1 VDLKRVEE
9 LIDLMRRSGVTQ
21 LAVELPDYKI
31 SITRGPGPRERPVSV
46 EMPAVEAAPAA
57 PAAPPAETESGTG
70 VPVVSPVVGI
80 FHNGGMLDPREVVRE
95 GDRVHEGQ
103 LLAAIEAMKVPNE
116 IRCPADGVVQRVLVD
131 DGAAVEYGE
140 TLFLIQPDA
149 GGEASDSAAE
159 IGVA

>member
-1 VDLKRVEE
+1 
-9 LIDLMRRSGVTQ
+9 MRRSGVTQ

-31 SITRGPGPRERPVSV
+31 SITRGPGPHETPAPV
-46 EMPAVEAAPAA
+46 EAPMVEAAPGA
-57 PAAPPAETESGTG
+57 PATPPAEPESSAG

-80 FHNGGMLDPREVVRE
+80 FHNGGMIDPRETLRE

-116 IRCPADGVVQRVLVD
+116 IRCPADGVVTRVLVD

-149 GGEASDSAAE
+149 GGEASDSAAQ
-159 IGVA
+159 IGIA

>member
-1 VDLKRVEE
+1 MDLKRVEE

-31 SITRGPGPRERPVSV
+31 SITRAPGPHETPAPVETPV
-46 EMPAVEAAPAA
+46 VEAAPGA
-57 PAAPPAETESGTG
+57 PAAPLAETESSTG

-80 FHNGGMLDPREVVRE
+80 FHNGGMLDPREMLRE

-116 IRCPADGVVQRVLVD
+116 IRCPADGVVTRVLVE

-140 TLFLIQPDA
+140 TLFLIQPEA
-149 GGEASDSAAE
+149 GGEASDSAAQ
-159 IGVA
+159 IGIA